1 MTLLWSYR
9 ALQAEMIVT
18 QMVVSMTIINLLYSN
33 IGLSQTQIGI
43 TQAIFTATV
52 LLLNIPLGWL
62 ADRSGRKLMNII
74 GDGLVALGFGLYVF
88 ANSFEQVVVA
98 EILIGLGIASSMGV
112 DIAMQRAYC
121 DRLKLDYAK
130 EAARIHT
137 IAPIAVILGML
148 AGGWLGSIDVRAP
161 FMADV
166 ALFAMSMVLS
176 FAVRDL
182 GPRLKHGT
190 LSSIVHITRHSL
202 IDNKRLSAR
211 ILAIAS
217 TRESTHALVWLLTPA
232 TLASNIP
239 LWLVGAS
246 WALIRGAHM
255 PGAMLASRTSSHS
268 AVRRLS
274 IPLMFGIAGTIIC
287 ITLNIWLLPVG
298 IVLLG
303 MAAGYARSTTGPLL
317 AEVSDAS
324 VQTTVASIASTAGQI
339 VYIPVVIGVNWMA
352 SSHGVVAAYA
362 ANAIVFALLAS
373 ITIRRVMQHP

>member
-18 QMVVSMTIINLLYSN
+18 QMVVSMTIINLLYNS

-52 LLLNIPLGWL
+52 LVLNIPLGWL

-88 ANSFEQVVVA
+88 ANSFGQVVAA

-112 DIAMQRAYC
+112 DVALQRAYC
-121 DRLKLDYAK
+121 EQLGRDYAK

-137 IAPIAVILGML
+137 IAPTAVILGMI
-148 AGGWLGSIDVRAP
+148 AGGWLGSMDVRAP
-161 FMADV
+161 FVADV
-166 ALFAMSMVLS
+166 GLFAVSMLLS

-182 GPRLKHGT
+182 GPRLKRGA
-190 LSSIVHITRHSL
+190 SASISHITRHSL
-202 IDNKRLSAR
+202 MSNKRLSAR

-217 TRESTHALVWLLTPA
+217 TRESTHALIWLLTPA

-246 WALIRGAHM
+246 WALIRGANM
-255 PGAMLASRTSSHS
+255 PGAMLASRTSAHS
-268 AVRRLS
+268 AARRLS
-274 IPLMFGIAGTIIC
+274 IPLMFGIAGTVVC
-287 ITLNIWLLPVG
+287 ITLNMWLLPIG
-298 IVLLG
+298 IILLG
-303 MAAGYARSTTGPLL
+303 MAAGYARASAGPLL

-324 VQTTVASIASTAGQI
+324 VQTTVASIASTAGQL
-339 VYIPVVIGVNWMA
+339 VYIPLVIGVNWMA
-352 SSHGVVAAYA
+352 ARHGLVAAYA
-362 ANAIVFALLAS
+362 VNALVFAILAS